1 MGRYANLGEVRQTLP
16 RRRWQHKHCL
26 WFWNLSRG
34 KKIFVIL
41 LPVLLF
47 LILVP
52 IGTYMY
58 YARDIKDQERLMN
71 RNNTGI
77 VLTDANDKLFYSVG
91 RAEHRNMVKLAD
103 ISDNMKNALLASEDK
118 DFYKHSGFNL
128 LSIFRAAISRHGGGS
143 TITQQLAKNTILS
156 SERSFM
162 RKYQEVFVALAIEQN
177 YTKDQILEM
186 YLNSIYYGEDSF
198 GIEEAAKVYFGKTP
212 KQLTLAESA
221 MLVGLLPA
229 PSAYSPISGDPKL
242 AKERQ
247 TTVLSRMVKNGM
259 ITEQQKQT
267 ALAEQL
273 AYASKPDA
281 IDSVAPHFAQMV
293 IGQLSEKFGSYE
305 AVMRSGYQ
313 VKTTLSIDVQKVLTD
328 SINKRIS
335 YINRYGGSN
344 ASGVVIDPK
353 NGEIRA
359 LVGSVDYNNADW
371 GKVNM
376 ATSPRQPGS
385 SFKPI
390 YYAAALADGNITP
403 ATIFNDKLTDF
414 GGYVPY
420 NASRTWYGNVSTRK
434 ALNWSLNIPSVMVM
448 QRYGI
453 NKSVQAA
460 RNLGITTIN
469 DEVAQKN
476 GLSLALGSGEAR
488 LTEMTNAYAAFANQG
503 LRYDLGLIQ
512 QISDKYNHKVT
523 WPNRQQ
529 HRAIS
534 EGGAYLISNILSDN
548 TTRARIFGS
557 TLNVRNHTVAVKT
570 GTTNDNRD
578 AWTIGYTPQYAVG
591 VWVGNNNNEAMR
603 MGGSDMAGSI
613 WRLTM
618 TELLSG
624 LPNAQF
630 TIPSNVVQR
639 QVCASNGG
647 LATSD
652 NYGTYKEYFLSGA
665 LPTEQCN
672 TKRTK
677 IEVCNLSE
685 KKLESIYEDDF
696 DSKKYSKNTSDCKK
710 TATKITV
717 CDLTQKKIITIDEDA
732 FDSTKHSRSTTNCVS
747 RGNTNRGG
755 SSDDGS
761 SGDSDSDGGS
771 ESPNIGGG
779 GGDNNTQPIAPNP
792 GRQITPMVPGSNP

>member
-1 MGRYANLGEVRQTLP
+1 MGRYANLGEVRQAPP

-34 KKIFVIL
+34 KKIFVIS
-41 LPVLLF
+41 LPILLF

-77 VLTDANDKLFYSVG
+77 VLTDVNDKPFYSVG
-91 RAEHRNMVKLAD
+91 RAEHRSMLKLAD

-118 DFYKHSGFNL
+118 DFYKHSGFNP
-128 LSIFRAAISRHGGGS
+128 LSIFRAAISRYGGGS
-143 TITQQLAKNTILS
+143 TITQQLAKNTVLS
-156 SERSFM
+156 SEHSFM

-186 YLNSIYYGEDSF
+186 YLNSVYYGEDSF
-198 GIEEAAKVYFGKTP
+198 GIEEAAKIYFGKAP
-212 KQLTLAESA
+212 KDLTLAESA
-221 MLVGLLPA
+221 MLVGVLPA
-229 PSAYSPISGDPKL
+229 PSAYSPISGNRTL

-247 TTVLSRMVKNGM
+247 TTVLSRMVTNGM
-259 ITEQQKQT
+259 ITEQQKKA

-273 AYASKPDA
+273 AYASKPGTV
-281 IDSVAPHFAQMV
+281 DSVAPHFAQMV
-293 IGQLSEKFGSYE
+293 IQQLSKKFGSDD

-313 VKTTLSIDVQKVLTD
+313 VKTTLNVDIQKTLID
-328 SINKRIS
+328 SINKRIG

-353 NGEIRA
+353 TGEVRA
-359 LVGSVDYNNADW
+359 LVGSADYNNADW

-390 YYAAALADGNITP
+390 YYAAALADGAITP

-414 GGYVPY
+414 GGYTPY
-420 NASRTWYGNVSTRK
+420 NASRTWYGKVSTRK

-448 QRYGI
+448 QNYGI
-453 NKSVQAA
+453 TKSVQAA
-460 RNLGITTIN
+460 RNLGITTIS
-469 DEVAQKN
+469 DEVAQKT
-476 GLSLALGSGEAR
+476 GLSLALGSGEAS
-488 LTEMTNAYAAFANQG
+488 LTEMTNAYATFANQG

-512 QISDKYNHKVT
+512 QVNDKYNHKVT

-548 TTRARIFGS
+548 ATRARMFGS
-557 TLNVRNHTVAVKT
+557 TLTVRNHTVAVKT

-591 VWVGNNNNEAMR
+591 VWVGNNNNEAMS
-603 MGGSDMAGSI
+603 MGGSDMAGAI

-618 TELLSG
+618 TEILSG

-630 TIPSNVVQR
+630 TIPSSVIQR

-647 LATSD
+647 LATSE

-665 LPTEQCN
+665 LPTERCN

-677 IEVCNLSE
+677 IEVCNISE
-685 KKLESIYEDDF
+685 KKLESIYDDEF
-696 DSKKYSKNTSDCKK
+696 DSKEYSKNVSDCKK

-717 CDLTQKKIITIDEDA
+717 CDLAQKKIVTIDEDA
-732 FDSTKHSRSTTNCVS
+732 FDSTKYSRSTTKCS
-747 RGNTNRGG
+747 SGGG
-755 SSDDGS
+755 SSGNGNS
-761 SGDSDSDGGS
+761 SDDSDDDSGGNTG
-771 ESPNIGGG
+771 SPNTGGG
-779 GGDNNTQPIAPNP
+779 NNNNNNTQPVAPSPGNP
-792 GRQITPMVPGSNP
+792 TTPTTPDDE